1 MLEDSQGHRFTATF
15 PEALKRPVQYGNSIK
30 AHSVYMS
37 QFQLVPVDRVRD
49 HFADQMGV
57 PVSAGSICNFNLQA
71 YNGLARFED
80 WAKQQLITSPVMHA
94 DETGIN
100 IGGKRHWLHNVSSTS
115 LTLLYPHEKRGRE
128 AMDMFGVIP
137 SFQGVLCHDHW
148 KPYYLYDCLHSLCN
162 AHHLRELERAFEQ
175 DQQQWAKAMQTC
187 LLDINAAVDDSGGV
201 LNVEDAKRWR
211 EHYRK
216 LLADAEHECP
226 PPAPTPNKRGRVK
239 RSKARNLLERLVNY
253 EADVLRFMTEEHVP
267 FTNNQGENDLRMTKV
282 QQKISGCFRSM
293 DGAKTFCRIR
303 SYLSTCRKQG
313 LTASKALSY
322 LFDGKDPE
330 FMR

>member
-1 MLEDSQGHRFTATF
+1 
-15 PEALKRPVQYGNSIK
+15 
-30 AHSVYMS
+30 
-37 QFQLVPVDRVRD
+37 
-49 HFADQMGV
+49 
-57 PVSAGSICNFNLQA
+57 
-71 YNGLARFED
+71 
-80 WAKQQLITSPVMHA
+80 
-94 DETGIN
+94 
-100 IGGKRHWLHNVSSTS
+100 
-115 LTLLYPHEKRGRE
+115 
-128 AMDMFGVIP
+128 
-137 SFQGVLCHDHW
+137 
-148 KPYYLYDCLHSLCN
+148 
-162 AHHLRELERAFEQ
+162 
-175 DQQQWAKAMQTC
+175 MQTC

-211 EHYRK
+211 EHDRK

-226 PPAPTPNKRGRVK
+226 PPVRTPNKRGRVK

-253 EADVLRFMTEEHVP
+253 EADILRFMTEEQVP

-293 DGAKTFCRIR
+293 DSAKTFCRIR

-322 LFDGKDPE
+322 LFDGKDPD